1 MSVDYRGFAAI
12 GFKITAEEVSH
23 LSEEDYEY
31 LLDENRLIL
40 LNSYTSK
47 SDYIF
52 IKDGSYK
59 SADEGD
65 TTSILSLYRENP
77 IISSLSMRNGTF
89 RNNIDFDNINVSDN
103 IQPEYIWEN
112 SW

>member
-1 MSVDYRGFAAI
+1 MSVDYRSFAAV

-65 TTSILSLYRENP
+65 TISILSLYSRLNYEHNKEFIEEFKHYFP
-77 IISSLSMRNGTF
+77 DSKAQLDILLACQ
-89 RNNIDFDNINVSDN
+89 V
-103 IQPEYIWEN
+103 W
-112 SW
+112 

>member
-1 MSVDYRGFAAI
+1 MSVNYRSFAAV
-12 GFKITAEEVSH
+12 GFKIIAEEVSH

-65 TTSILSLYRENP
+65 TTSILSLYSRLDYKHNKEFIKEFKHYFP
-77 IISSLSMRNGTF
+77 DSKAQLDILLACQ
-89 RNNIDFDNINVSDN
+89 V
-103 IQPEYIWEN
+103 W
-112 SW
+112 